1 MHVLHTF
8 ANNDSVPY
16 LTWFAER
23 ARREGDPH
31 YTFLVMVPKRPRM
44 IDEMRGLGFT
54 VEWIPYD
61 DRKRKRGM
69 LFALPR
75 LWWLMRRDRPDVVH
89 CNLFDDSL
97 PGIIAAWLAGI
108 KIRVVTK
115 QDTGF
120 HWMHAPRWMFLDR
133 LISRTATHV
142 IAISEECKRFLI
154 ERERAEPRKI
164 ERIHNGIPPTLFTQ
178 QDALVIEQLRTRF
191 GISGKGPIIGTVA
204 RFIEWKG
211 YRHIIGAAA
220 QLVKGHP
227 EARFLLCGTGGQES
241 EIRNLVS
248 EARLD
253 EHVIFTGWV
262 DRKEMAS
269 FYGLL
274 DVYLHAAILE
284 PFGLVYAEAMMNGVP
299 VVSTP
304 TGAALDAIVDGS
316 NGIFVRERTAQALAE
331 GVERLLRADRRAIG
345 EAGRE
350 TAMRMYRF
358 DVMWDGTIGLYRR
371 ALDQHS

>member
-23 ARREGDPH
+23 ARREGDPR
-31 YTFLVMVPKRPRM
+31 YTFLVMYPKRPRM
-44 IDEMRGLGFT
+44 IDEMRALGFS

-61 DRKRKRGM
+61 DRQRKRGM

-75 LWWLMRRDRPDVVH
+75 LWWYMRRYRPDVVH
-89 CNLFDDSL
+89 SNLFDDSL
-97 PGIIAAWLAGI
+97 PGMIAAWLAGI
-108 KIRVVTK
+108 KVRVVTK

-120 HWMHAPRWMFLDR
+120 HWMHAPRWMRLDR
-133 LISRTATHV
+133 LISRMATHV
-142 IAISEECKRFLI
+142 IAISDECERFLI
-154 ERERAEPRKI
+154 ERERADPKKVV
-164 ERIHNGIPPTLFTQ
+164 RIHNGIPPVAFTQ
-178 QDALVIEQLRTRF
+178 QDPSLMEQLRARF
-191 GISGKGPIIGTVA
+191 AIAGKGPIIGTVA

-211 YRHIIGAAA
+211 YRYIIGAAA
-220 QLVKGHP
+220 RIVKQHP
-227 EARFLLCGTGGQES
+227 DARFLLCGTGGQEN

-248 EARLD
+248 QSGLD
-253 EHVIFTGWV
+253 AHVIFTGWV

-274 DVYLHAAILE
+274 DIYLHAAILE

-304 TGAALDAIVDGS
+304 TGAALDAIVDGK
-316 NGIFVRERTAQALAE
+316 NGILVNERSAEALAL
-331 GVERLLRADRRAIG
+331 GVERMLSADARGMGA
-345 EAGRE
+345 AGKE
-350 TAMRMYRF
+350 TALRMYHF
-358 DVMWDGTIGLYRR
+358 NVMWEGTIDLYRR
-371 ALDQHS
+371 ALDKQR

>member
-23 ARREGDPH
+23 ARHEGDPR
-31 YTFLVMVPKRPRM
+31 YTFLVMYPKRPRM
-44 IDEMRGLGFT
+44 IDEMRALGFN

-69 LFALPR
+69 LLALPR
-75 LWWLMRRDRPDVVH
+75 LWWYMRRYRPDVVH

-108 KIRVVTK
+108 KVRVVTK

-120 HWMHAPRWMFLDR
+120 HWLHAPRWMFLDR

-154 ERERAEPRKI
+154 EREHADPSKI
-164 ERIHNGIPPTLFTQ
+164 VRIHNGIPPEIFTQ
-178 QDALVIEQLRTRF
+178 QDPLVMEQLRVRF
-191 GISGKGPIIGTVA
+191 GTTGKGPIIGTVA

-211 YRHIIGAAA
+211 YRYIIAAA
-220 QLVKGHP
+220 ARIVLRHP
-227 EARFLLCGTGGQES
+227 DARFLLCGTGNQEK
-241 EIRNLVS
+241 EIRTLVS
-248 EARLD
+248 EANLD

-262 DRKEMAS
+262 DRQEMAS

-304 TGAALDAIVDGS
+304 TGAALDAIVNGE
-316 NGIFVRERTAQALAE
+316 NGILVDERSAEALAD
-331 GVERLLRADRRAIG
+331 GVEHLLRSGPRSIG
-345 EAGRE
+345 AAGKE
-350 TAMRMYRF
+350 TALRMYHF
-358 DVMWDGTIGLYRR
+358 NIMWEGTVDLYRW
-371 ALDQHS
+371 ALSKQS